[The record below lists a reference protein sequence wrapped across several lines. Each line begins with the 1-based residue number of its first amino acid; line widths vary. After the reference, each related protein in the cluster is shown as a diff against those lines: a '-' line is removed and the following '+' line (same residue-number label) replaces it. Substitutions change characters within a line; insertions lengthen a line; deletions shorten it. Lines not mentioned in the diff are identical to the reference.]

1 MTTQPPAITLK
12 HTYYRCRLGRR
23 QLDGLF
29 ATASAG
35 FSTDAVE
42 ISTERHNRIFRAPA
56 LDHLVA
62 AVRSAPL
69 PGDPDQ
75 WSNLTFTAQ
84 EASGKCAVSVQ
95 LMPEH
100 VEVTVTGLD
109 PTWVYGADAQIRL
122 FLEDEAV
129 GGSSKSRSEAHRKM
143 RSAMGGAFLWTF
155 MIVYAV
161 VWYPGS
167 RVGAPPGATGA
178 EWVNKPLPLGSL
190 LVLAMVALYFAV
202 RTVQHWARDR
212 AGRGRLAVT
221 GELPAGTWWKRL
233 STAEQLSA
241 VGLLVTALA
250 TLGTLV
256 SAGADV
262 FKSD

>member
-29 ATASAG
+29 ATASSG

-42 ISTERHNRIFRAPA
+42 LSTESHNRTFRAAA
-56 LDHLVA
+56 LDDLVA

-69 PGDPDQ
+69 PGNPDQ
-75 WSNLTFTAQ
+75 WSNLTFTAK
-84 EASGKCAVSVQ
+84 EASGRCAVSVQ
-95 LMPEH
+95 LTPEH
-100 VEVTVTGLD
+100 AEVTVTGSD

-143 RSAMGGAFLWTF
+143 RSAVGGVFLWTF
-155 MIVYAV
+155 VIVYAV

-178 EWVNKPLPLGSL
+178 EWVNKPLPLSSL
-190 LVLAMVALYFAV
+190 LVLAMFALYFAV
-202 RTVQHWARDR
+202 RAVQQWARDR

-221 GELPAGTWWKRL
+221 GELPAGSWWKTL

-241 VGLLVTALA
+241 VGLLAATLA

-262 FKSD
+262 FKNG